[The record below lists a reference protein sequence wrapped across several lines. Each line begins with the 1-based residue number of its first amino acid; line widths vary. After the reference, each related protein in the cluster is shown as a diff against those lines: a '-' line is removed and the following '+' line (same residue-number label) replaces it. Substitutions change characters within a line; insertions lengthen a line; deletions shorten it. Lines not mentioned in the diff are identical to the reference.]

1 MPKVTPATTYTLD
14 DFIEMKISDE
24 MTYYNFS
31 ILQVVDGICH
41 LDHNLIED
49 YLPELKAVCL
59 TIDLGPLEYTKYK
72 HNPDLLAFDIY
83 GSVQLD
89 FILMLLNDC
98 IDPKEF
104 EKKRIIL
111 PYSSSLSS
119 FLNTVYSKE
128 SEYIQENRLA
138 QKLSV

>member
-14 DFIEMKISDE
+14 DFIQMKISDD

-31 ILQVVDGICH
+31 ILQVIDGIEH

-49 YLPELKAVCL
+49 YLPELKSVCL
-59 TIDLGPLEYTKYK
+59 TITLNPQEFTRYKY
-72 HNPDLLAFDIY
+72 NPDLLAYDVY

-89 FILMLLNDC
+89 FILLLLNDT

-104 EKKRIIL
+104 DRRTLIL
-111 PYSSSLSS
+111 PYSSSLAA
-119 FLNTVYSKE
+119 FLNTVHSKE
-128 SEYIQENRLA
+128 AEYIGENRAANNLI
-138 QKLSV
+138 